1 MSAEPADHTTLL
13 ARLRSG
19 VLGHLRRKLG
29 AGLLVVIPLGIT
41 LFILRFLFN
50 LADGLLAPYIRR
62 IGFLLFGEGYYLPG
76 LGMIAGLL
84 LIYFFG
90 ILATNVFGRQI
101 VHFGDDLLS
110 RIPFVRTIYV
120 SAKQLIEVFSRR
132 GGTSFRQAVFIDF
145 PKKGS
150 YTLAFVTNE
159 TVTASGRLYYSCFIP
174 TSPNPTAG
182 YVLILH
188 ESNVYPAALTVEEA
202 MRTIMSGGMV
212 SPPVIT
218 TAKLQ

>member
-1 MSAEPADHTTLL
+1 MSAEPKNHKTFFS
-13 ARLRSG
+13 RLRWI
-19 VLGHLRRKLG
+19 VLSHLRRKLG

-50 LADGLLAPYIRR
+50 LADGLLAPYIRQ
-62 IGFLLFGEGYYLPG
+62 IGIFLFGEGYYLPG
-76 LGMIAGLL
+76 LGMIAGLF

-101 VHFGDDLLS
+101 VHYWDSVLT
-110 RIPFVRTIYV
+110 RIPIVRTIYI

-132 GGTSFRQAVFIDF
+132 GGTSFRRAVYIDF

-150 YTLAFVTNE
+150 YTIAFVTNE
-159 TVTASGRLYYSCFIP
+159 TVSASGKRYCTCFIP

-182 YVLILH
+182 YVVILH
-188 ESNVYPAALTVEEA
+188 ESNIYPAAFTVEEA
-202 MRTIMSGGMV
+202 MKLIMSGGMV
-212 SPPVIT
+212 SPEIIT